1 MAQMQ
6 LEEALQILYR
16 GQSNVAV
23 MATRVGLSTEQLKR
37 LFREYVARNPLD
49 DQAWKSDVELAWPYA

>member
-23 MATRVGLSTEQLKR
+23 MAMRIGLSTEQLKR

>member
-1 MAQMQ
+1 MAQIQ

-23 MATRVGLSTEQLKR
+23 MAKQIGLSTEQLKR
-37 LFREYVARNPLD
+37 LFREYAARNPLD

>member
-1 MAQMQ
+1 MPQME

-23 MATRVGLSTEQLKR
+23 MAPRVGLSTEQLKR
-37 LFREYVARNPLD
+37 LFREYVVRNPLD
-49 DQAWKSDVELAWPYA
+49 DQAWKSDVEVSWPYA

>member
-1 MAQMQ
+1 MPQME

-23 MATRVGLSTEQLKR
+23 MAPRVGLSTEQLKR
-37 LFREYVARNPLD
+37 LFREYVGRNPLD
-49 DQAWKSDVELAWPYA
+49 DEAWKSDVEISWPYA